1 MKKLLSGFCAL
12 ALALGVAGCSGNN
25 EDTLANAE
33 KTVTGYFDAVQA
45 GDVNQMDTYVV
56 DDFYDPLGIYGIQGE
71 IDDLL
76 EDLDMGDSFDDEAR
90 EFVKN
95 AVSGAITEYEITSS
109 EMGEDNTVTVVV
121 SAQGKDYQNVDL
133 TSVESELY
141 TYVENYATE
150 NADRLYQIMS
160 EQGEDAMMEAMMQ
173 DVAGTMFDMM
183 EETFLNSE
191 TSSLTINYELTQ
203 EDGTWLL
210 NTGYIS

>member
-1 MKKLLSGFCAL
+1 
-12 ALALGVAGCSGNN
+12 
-25 EDTLANAE
+25 
-33 KTVTGYFDAVQA
+33 
-45 GDVNQMDTYVV
+45 
-56 DDFYDPLGIYGIQGE
+56 
-71 IDDLL
+71 
-76 EDLDMGDSFDDEAR
+76 
-90 EFVKN
+90 
-95 AVSGAITEYEITSS
+95 
-109 EMGEDNTVTVVV
+109 MGEDNTVTVVV

-191 TSSLTINYELTQ
+191 SSSLTINYELTQ